1 MPNTQKENWK
11 RELKIWVLDMKISR
25 IYNLNVSSLLTKHFM
40 VSSIFFAKVNS
51 NRFTKLDKTQW
62 RLDICCTYIYTI
74 SQWKIDKEPV
84 ERIFFVYNLHYCFIC
99 WACRSSLQFH
109 SYRER
114 IHWKQN
120 KKSNAK
126 RFIVF
131 LLFVLLVYNIIGCVF
146 LRCCY

>member
-99 WACRSSLQFH
+99 WACRSSLQFILTEKE
-109 SYRER
+109 SIENRT
-114 IHWKQN
+114 
-120 KKSNAK
+120 KSQMQS
-126 RFIVF
+126 
-131 LLFVLLVYNIIGCVF
+131 VLLYSF
-146 LRCCY
+146 YSFY